1 MTGCD
6 TVSSFA
12 GHGKKTAWA
21 VWSVFPEL
29 THALVKL
36 SSAPHDIPQE
46 VMATPE
52 RFAILLYERTSS
64 CTEIDVARRVFVK
77 RHNVQSIP
85 PTKAALHEHVKS
97 SVYHTFSAT
106 FSVQLGLVQ
115 DTGEL
120 L

>member
-1 MTGCD
+1 M
-6 TVSSFA
+6 SSFA